1 MDFGTAVIEAI
12 NNSKLE
18 NIKVKTF
25 GYNDC
30 FVEHGK
36 VEELEKKYGVDA
48 KIIYE
53 IVLKALK

>member
-1 MDFGTAVIEAI
+1 M
-12 NNSKLE
+12 
-18 NIKVKTF
+18 
-25 GYNDC
+25 
-30 FVEHGK
+30 EHGK